1 VGGSSYS
8 SFIGFKSSKVPP
20 NVMPDM
26 LKTASDMMSK
36 MSPEELQKMFEMAS
50 SSRGN
55 GSVPA
60 IFNFKH

>member
-1 VGGSSYS
+1 M
-8 SFIGFKSSKVPP
+8 VPP

-60 IFNFKH
+60 ILLQL